1 MSAVK
6 KAVAG
11 RLSYLRRELE
21 IAERESGREPFDV
34 SFLPIGQR
42 EPFEVVNAEI
52 EAARNAAPVIR
63 AEIEELTIWLD
74 TPSP

>member
-1 MSAVK
+1 VSAVK
-6 KAVAG
+6 KAVAD

-42 EPFEVVNAEI
+42 EPFEVVNAGI
-52 EAARNAAPVIR
+52 EAARHAVPLIR
-63 AEIEELTIWLD
+63 AEIEELTDWRD